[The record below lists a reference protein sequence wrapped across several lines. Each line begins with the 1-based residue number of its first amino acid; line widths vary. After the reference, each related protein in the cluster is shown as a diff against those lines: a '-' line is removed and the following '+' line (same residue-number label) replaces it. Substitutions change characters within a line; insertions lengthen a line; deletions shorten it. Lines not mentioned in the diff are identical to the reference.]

1 MVITNAKKMINVILA
16 LFQLFIPTFEK
27 VILAFSLGQQ
37 VIIFHVSVGQK
48 FKQWWVGQFCST

>member
-1 MVITNAKKMINVILA
+1 MLFL

-27 VILAFSLGQQ
+27 VILVCSLGKQ